1 MEKTKKETPKNK
13 ASGKKKQDNFID
25 AISTSQKNGGKGKNV
40 TIEHGKLLKLNKR
53 LEQAEFLLEMTR
65 EIAGFESLSEVLNRL
80 IEITAK
86 ELDCERSTLFLND
99 EQTGE
104 LYSRVAL
111 GDLEREIRV
120 LNDNGVAGYVFTHE
134 ESLTIHD
141 AKADPRHDQ
150 SIDEETG
157 FEQKIFF
164 PFRFELWQGKL

>member
-1 MEKTKKETPKNK
+1 MEKTKKGTPKNNP
-13 ASGKKKQDNFID
+13 SEKKKQDNFID
-25 AISTSQKNGGKGKNV
+25 AVSTSQKNGGKGKNV

-80 IEITAK
+80 IEITAT

-111 GDLEREIRV
+111 GDL
-120 LNDNGVAGYVFTHE
+120 
-134 ESLTIHD
+134 
-141 AKADPRHDQ
+141 
-150 SIDEETG
+150 
-157 FEQKIFF
+157 
-164 PFRFELWQGKL
+164 